1 MDATGDDNDD
11 KAYRPY
17 DDWRPLLLPFND
29 IYISSTIYDTLGSF
43 DQL

>member
-17 DDWRPLLLPFND
+17 DDCLPLLLPLND
-29 IYISSTIYDTLGSF
+29 ICISSTIYDTLGSF
-43 DQL
+43 DP